1 MKKILLVL
9 FLVLGVV
16 SFSALRLDTN
26 KLQKKNYEITNQ
38 DEQIITLSK
47 AGQGY
52 VISPFYMSE
61 IVGDSA
67 KDISKMTIE
76 TAPESQKILSS
87 YETGRAYIVKFKD
100 TQNGAFSY
108 TIVGKKQKVK
118 GWYTG
123 IIFIVNDELSKTEL
137 NKMADTLLNEAESLI
152 K

>member
-1 MKKILLVL
+1 
-9 FLVLGVV
+9 
-16 SFSALRLDTN
+16 
-26 KLQKKNYEITNQ
+26 
-38 DEQIITLSK
+38 
-47 AGQGY
+47 
-52 VISPFYMSE
+52 MSE

-100 TQNGAFSY
+100 TQNDAFSY
-108 TIVGKKQKVK
+108 TIVAKKQRVK

-152 K
+152 KQ